1 MSTSRANL
9 RNPAGRLEAQSRFRP
24 YRYYASRPARAR
36 KTDVVYHSC
45 KPSRQSHHP
54 ECERTAPL
62 LELLK
67 SDAAHILENR
77 LESLGISFDP
87 IDGLV
92 YPFVEFNAQPLLATF
107 QLDGLRVDLALR
119 ELGNL
124 NALHRGAGCLSFRN
138 PSRNNS
144 SRDTVP
150 SFSAATCSS

>member
-1 MSTSRANL
+1 MSLTTHASDHHRAIIPN
-9 RNPAGRLEAQSRFRP
+9 AKEQS
-24 YRYYASRPARAR
+24 
-36 KTDVVYHSC
+36 
-45 KPSRQSHHP
+45 
-54 ECERTAPL
+54 PL

-77 LESLGISFDP
+77 LESLGISFDL

-92 YPFVEFNAQPLLATF
+92 YPFVEFNAQPLFATF
-107 QLDGLRVDLALR
+107 QPGGLRVDLALR

-144 SRDTVP
+144 SRDMVP